1 MRTNFEMMPDDLEKL
16 LSAMRPVPLIALQCG
31 MPRSAQENANAAWAE
46 LGSRMGFD
54 AMTVRPSGRGYRF
67 FSAEPVAI
75 KTAQKPHVRLDGNQ
89 WCATMPGLINLQESN
104 AGFGDTPAEAIAD
117 LTKKNATGEAA

>member
-1 MRTNFEMMPDDLEKL
+1 MRTNFEMTPDDLEKL
-16 LSAMRPVPLIALQCG
+16 LSAMSQVPLIALQCG

-54 AMTVRPSGRGYRF
+54 AMTVQPNGRGDRF

-75 KTAQKPHVRLDGNQ
+75 ETAQKPHVRLDGNQ
-89 WCATMPGLINLQESN
+89 WCATMPGFIDLQQSN

-117 LTKKNATGEAA
+117 LIKQNSTGETA